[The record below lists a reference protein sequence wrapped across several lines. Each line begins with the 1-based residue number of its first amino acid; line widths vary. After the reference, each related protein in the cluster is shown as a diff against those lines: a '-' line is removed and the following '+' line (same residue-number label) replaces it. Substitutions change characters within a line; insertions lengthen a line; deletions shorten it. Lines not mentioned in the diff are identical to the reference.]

1 MDQSYWPHNRTEVGV
16 GLCQSCLTQSFCR
29 DCLDCLSINKGSS
42 VISWILAG
50 SEVSKPVSQLWL
62 FHLWAFDFRACRC
75 ILQNG
80 WWQCFPR
87 GGTRAYLRT
96 NQQSL
101 YSLLQ
106 GTSLELCLPELYFS
120 LHFFKWISLDIL
132 EYEEQQICLK
142 LPNSK
147 PNHARNDWKGAIW
160 LFSFTVDA
168 GHKDVAWTVFL
179 DRTLWCLS

>member
-1 MDQSYWPHNRTEVGV
+1 MSRIGRTPESKGQCAYIGRAQMEILPQHLTHQFVLVLKESGCSSEPNALLV
-16 GLCQSCLTQSFCR
+16 FIPNSITLKVIQRYSDAIGCYKKRFLCMHP
-29 DCLDCLSINKGSS
+29 SI
-42 VISWILAG
+42 
-50 SEVSKPVSQLWL
+50 
-62 FHLWAFDFRACRC
+62 F
-75 ILQNG
+75 
-80 WWQCFPR
+80 QCFPR

-147 PNHARNDWKGAIW
+147 PNHARND
-160 LFSFTVDA
+160 
-168 GHKDVAWTVFL
+168 
-179 DRTLWCLS
+179 